1 MIAARTGQASIALSV
16 LLTFGVALLGPSAF
30 QPALPGSA
38 GQPPYDLGAAPGPHL
53 VTALVA
59 AAIVAGTA
67 GLGLALWALARGWR
81 PRPRPLLVAGLV
93 ATAALALVP
102 STGSGD
108 HLSYAAY
115 GRIAALGLDP
125 YVVSPDE
132 LPGDPVVGAAEPPW
146 TWTTSIYGPLATAA
160 QLLASW
166 IGGDS
171 VRLTVFVMAVLN
183 ALAFAATGLLLHRL
197 TRGDEAAQARAA
209 LLWTLNPLLLY
220 ELVAG
225 MHIDTIATVFAVAA
239 LGVARAGTRRAEAG
253 AGALVGLAVSVKVTT
268 GLAGAGLLWAAR
280 RSRPALLALIGG
292 GLVAVLVTYGLAGP
306 HALDQVRRASKYVSL
321 ATPWHLV
328 APWLDAT
335 LGKGISRPAIG
346 LLALAL
352 TVALLVLLWRALPRH
367 PGPAGPV
374 AAWADGP
381 VRFGFAAV
389 LAWLMAAAYVLP
401 WYDGLAW
408 ALLALL
414 PLSRFDGLVLARTAL
429 LAVAYL
435 PARTV
440 TMPGD
445 LVWLVDVLRAQVV
458 PWLLTA
464 LLVLTVVLARAHS
477 RRSPAEPRPPAP
489 SPESRS
495 PSRS

>member
-1 MIAARTGQASIALSV
+1 MIYARIGQASIALSV
-16 LLTFGVALLGPSAF
+16 LLTFAVGLLGPSVF
-30 QPALPGSA
+30 QPELAGTP
-38 GQPPYDLGAAPGPHL
+38 GQPPYDLAAGAGPHL

-59 AAIVAGTA
+59 AAIVIGTA
-67 GLGLALWALARGWR
+67 GLALALRALARGH
-81 PRPRPLLVAGLV
+81 PLRPRPLLVAGLV

-102 STGSGD
+102 PTGSGD
-108 HLSYAAY
+108 HLSYVAY
-115 GRIAALGLDP
+115 GRIAALGQDP
-125 YVVSPDE
+125 YVISPDE
-132 LPGDPVVGAAEPPW
+132 LAGDPVVGAVEPPW
-146 TWTTSIYGPLATAA
+146 TWTTSVYGPLGTAV

-171 VRLTVFVMAVLN
+171 VRLTVFVMAVVN

-197 TRGDEAAQARAA
+197 TRGDDGAQARAA

-225 MHIDTIATVFAVAA
+225 MHIDAIAIVFAVAA
-239 LGVARAGTRRAEAG
+239 LGVARAGTRRSEWAAG
-253 AGALVGLAVSVKVTT
+253 AFVGLAVSVKVTV

-280 RSRPALLALIGG
+280 RSRRSLLALIGG
-292 GLVAVLVTYGLAGP
+292 GLIAVVVTYGLAGP

-335 LGKGISRPAIG
+335 LGKGISRPLIG
-346 LLALAL
+346 VVSLALA
-352 TVALLVLLWRALPRH
+352 VGILVLLWRALPWRTA
-367 PGPAGPV
+367 PEGPHTDWV
-374 AAWADGP
+374 NGP

-389 LAWLMAAAYVLP
+389 LAWLLAAAYVLP

-414 PLSRFDGLVLARTAL
+414 PLSRFDGLLLARTAL
-429 LAVAYL
+429 LALAYL

-440 TMPGD
+440 TMPAD
-445 LVWLVDVLRAQVV
+445 LVWLVDVLRAQII
-458 PWLLTA
+458 PWAMTV
-464 LLVLTVVLARAHS
+464 LLVLTLLTARGRS
-477 RRSPAEPRPPAP
+477 PRSPAEPRPPAP